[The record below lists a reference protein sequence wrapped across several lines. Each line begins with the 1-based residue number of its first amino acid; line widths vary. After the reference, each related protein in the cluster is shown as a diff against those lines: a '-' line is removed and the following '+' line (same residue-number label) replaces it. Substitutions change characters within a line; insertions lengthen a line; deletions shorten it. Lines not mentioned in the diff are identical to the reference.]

1 MQREDLFLKEINNFI
16 RFLQRLLDKDEVSSK
31 EEHFINDSSYTQY
44 LELIHSEFFE
54 QKHLDFLKNQPSQ
67 YLQQLCL
74 YFLEMQDIEKAK
86 VTYSIYTAKSNTI
99 DLAIESKLIIQNN

>member
-1 MQREDLFLKEINNFI
+1 MQREDLFLKELQSFI

-31 EEHFINDSSYTQY
+31 EEHFINDSSFTQY

-54 QKHLDFLKNQPSQ
+54 PKHLDFLKNQPSE

-86 VTYSIYTAKSNTI
+86 VTYAIYTTKSNTI
-99 DLAIESKLIIQNN
+99 DLAIEQKIQKLS